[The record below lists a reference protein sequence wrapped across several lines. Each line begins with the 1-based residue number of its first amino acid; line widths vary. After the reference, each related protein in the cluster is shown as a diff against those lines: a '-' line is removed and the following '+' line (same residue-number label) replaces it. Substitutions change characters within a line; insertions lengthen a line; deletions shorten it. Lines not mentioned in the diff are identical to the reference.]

1 MMIRGGYVGFHVG
14 ISNKIEAKCSKEQLL
29 IKKALS
35 QLLLPNQSR

>member
-14 ISNKIEAKCSKEQLL
+14 ISNKIEAKCSKEQL